1 MNKRR
6 TTELPTR
13 SDILYIMKNFDHMSF
28 EQMRKDLNVTNGKLI
43 NWCKL
48 VFSNDDKEKR
58 WREIEHNLN
67 QLEFHEEF
75 TDSMQSEYDV
85 HDVRR
90 VGDKQ
95 FYTVKRKI
103 VNEYRMCYMVTLDY
117 TTNVLVRFD
126 IPVERNSI
134 KYCPVALGCDYEVH
148 SVGGWEYSYL
158 ERHLPVVTIQADE
171 DYVGKFWLAMS
182 NMLPA

>member
-1 MNKRR
+1 
-6 TTELPTR
+6 
-13 SDILYIMKNFDHMSF
+13 
-28 EQMRKDLNVTNGKLI
+28 
-43 NWCKL
+43 
-48 VFSNDDKEKR
+48 
-58 WREIEHNLN
+58 
-67 QLEFHEEF
+67 
-75 TDSMQSEYDV
+75 MQSEYDV
-85 HDVRR
+85 HDIKR
-90 VGDKQ
+90 VGDKR

-148 SVGGWEYSYL
+148 SVGGWEYSHL

-182 NMLPA
+182 NMVPA